1 MEVADKTDV
10 VLLCNFPDVC
20 QGHTLV
26 NGNAVCT
33 AACHLTDDSDAL
45 PSRPQARCFAGTVD
59 DLPRRLQIGKNILP
73 EIGGLQH
80 RGRCIIDGNDITTDH
95 LGIDTSRDGAHLTRI
110 GEERSCTLGM
120 AEEVGEQGQAPKLV
134 SYGTGTIA
142 YQLRG
147 LRSEE
152 HTSELQSRQYLVCR
166 LLLEKKNKI
175 SSNSRS
181 RQ

>member
-10 VLLCNFPDVC
+10 MLLCNFPDVC

-26 NGNAVCT
+26 NGNAVYT
-33 AACHLTDDSDAL
+33 AVCHLTDDSNAL

-95 LGIDTSRDGAHLTRI
+95 LGIDTSRDGAHLTSI
-110 GEERSCTLGM
+110 GEEHSCTLRM
-120 AEEVGEQGQAPKLV
+120 AEEVGEHGQAAKLV
-134 SYGTGTIA
+134 GNRA
-142 YQLRG
+142 RA
-147 LRSEE
+147 
-152 HTSELQSRQYLVCR
+152 SRYAHKCDVAPL
-166 LLLEKKNKI
+166 
-175 SSNSRS
+175 
-181 RQ
+181 